1 MKNILTKPNKW
12 NPEPRTTDFYAD
24 VKPGESITI
33 MKEGEEPKT
42 FSIGDY
48 ATYGSYNLI
57 YYGEIVSI
65 GKTTVTIQER
75 YASNIR
81 HRLDLYKFAYR
92 NHDFDLQATIEYNHN
107 EMMYI

>member
-1 MKNILTKPNKW
+1 MKNILTKPSKW
-12 NPEPRTTDFYAD
+12 NPEPKNTDFYAE

-33 MKEGEEPKT
+33 MKEGKEPKT
-42 FSIGDY
+42 FSVGDC

-65 GKTTVTIQER
+65 GKSTVTIQER
-75 YASNIR
+75 WSSNIR
-81 HRLDLYKFAYR
+81 HRLDLYKFAWR
-92 NHDFDLQATIEYNHN
+92 NHNFNLQETIEHNHN